1 MSGGRSTGTG
11 HGLALAGLGMA
22 AVAAIL
28 LSMRYGAV
36 GMDFAEVVAAI
47 RGSGDPATVT
57 IVRELR
63 LPRAVLAA
71 LVGGALALSGAGFQA
86 LLRNPLA
93 EPYVLGVSSGAAVGA
108 VAWIAAGGLAIAR
121 VGLPAAALAGALI
134 AIALVLR
141 IGSRVD
147 RGLDVRVLLLAGVV
161 TGSFFTACILL
172 LLSFQQADAF
182 RSAVFWMMGSLAGAT
197 WGAVA
202 FMAVLVAASG
212 AALVSLARSF
222 NALAVGEE
230 TAAFLGVPVDG
241 VRRAAYLIASG
252 LAAGSVVVA
261 GGIGF
266 VGLVVPHAVRM
277 LWGGEHRFLLPAAFL
292 AGAAFL
298 PLADLL
304 ARLVVAPNELPL
316 GVVTSFIGVPF
327 FVGLLRRQ
335 ARGVEE

>member
-1 MSGGRSTGTG
+1 MSR
-11 HGLALAGLGMA
+11 GLALAGFGAAAAA
-22 AVAAIL
+22 AVL
-28 LSMRYGAV
+28 LSLRYGAV
-36 GMDFAEVVAAI
+36 GLDLGQVLAAL
-47 RGSGDPATVT
+47 RGTGDPAAVT
-57 IVRELR
+57 IVRDLR
-63 LPRAVLAA
+63 LPRAILAA
-71 LVGGALALSGAGFQA
+71 LVGGALALSGAAFQA

-93 EPYVLGVSSGAAVGA
+93 EPYVMGVSSGAAVGA
-108 VAWIAAGGLAIAR
+108 VAWIAAGGLALSR
-121 VGLPAAALAGALI
+121 LGLPAAALAGALA

-161 TGSFFTACILL
+161 AGSFFNACILL

-197 WGAVA
+197 WSAVA
-202 FMAVLVAASG
+202 FLAIVVAAGGSM
-212 AALVSLARSF
+212 LISLARPF

-230 TAAFLGVPVDG
+230 TAAFLGVPVEG

-252 LAAGSVVVA
+252 LAASAVVVA

-266 VGLVVPHAVRM
+266 VGLVVPHAVRIV
-277 LWGGEHRFLLPAAFL
+277 WGGEHRFLLPASFL
-292 AGAAFL
+292 VGAAFL
-298 PLADLL
+298 PLADLI

-316 GVVTSFIGVPF
+316 GVVTAFIGVPF

-335 ARGVEE
+335 ARGFPA